1 MGTDGMNNLT
11 KKSAAEL
18 REILQASR
26 ETITGLIDSLA
37 NRPDMQ
43 NAVRRLMRPD
53 DMLETFSE
61 LAVKEPDLM
70 RLVLQ
75 ASVAALVNGQ
85 SVEAV
90 DVEMKRRAVV
100 GN

>member
-1 MGTDGMNNLT
+1 M
-11 KKSAAEL
+11 
-18 REILQASR
+18 RI
-26 ETITGLIDSLA
+26 
-37 NRPDMQ
+37 
-43 NAVRRLMRPD
+43 LMRPH
-53 DMLETFSE
+53 DMLETLSE

-75 ASVAALVNGQ
+75 ASVAALVNVQ

-90 DVEMKRRAVV
+90 EGELRRRAVV

>member
-11 KKSAAEL
+11 NKSAAEL

-26 ETITGLIDSLA
+26 ETITALIDSLA

-75 ASVAALVNGQ
+75 ASVAALVNVQ

-90 DVEMKRRAVV
+90 DVEMKRRAVI

>member
-1 MGTDGMNNLT
+1 MTNNLT
-11 KKSAAEL
+11 NVPDSEL
-18 REILQASR
+18 RTLLQQSR
-26 ETITGLIDSLA
+26 QVLTSLVQRLD

-43 NAVRRLMRPD
+43 LAIRILMRSED
-53 DMLETFSE
+53 LLETLSE
-61 LAVKEPDLM
+61 LAVKQSDLM

-75 ASVAALVNGQ
+75 ASVAALVNVQ

-90 DVEMKRRAVV
+90 GAELKRRAVK

>member
-1 MGTDGMNNLT
+1 MTNNLT
-11 KKSAAEL
+11 NVPDSEL
-18 REILQASR
+18 RTLLQQSR
-26 ETITGLIDSLA
+26 QVLTSLVQRLD
-37 NRPDMQ
+37 NRPDVQ
-43 NAVRRLMRPD
+43 NAVRILMRPD
-53 DMLETFSE
+53 DILETFSE

-75 ASVAALVNGQ
+75 ASVAALVNVQ

-90 DVEMKRRAVV
+90 GGEMKRRAVV